1 MVTKQSKPAMPLSVT
16 HEQLDLRREL
26 LDLAE
31 RILKAGVRQ
40 GTFDTSSVPLV
51 ILAQGLIYPDAG
63 CRATAV
69 SLALQR
75 LAEGIAPAVHKSIDK
90 PPSTL

>member
-1 MVTKQSKPAMPLSVT
+1 MN

-31 RILKAGVRQ
+31 RIMKTGVQQ
-40 GTFDTSSVPLV
+40 GTFDPSVAVLMKHV
-51 ILAQGLIYPDAG
+51 LHVGMSNPDAG
-63 CRATAV
+63 YRATAV

-75 LAEGIAPAVHKSIDK
+75 LAEGIAPAVHKPIDEV
-90 PPSTL
+90 PSKS